1 MYTEQRTFVRT
12 LCRNYKTSGIVATFE
27 SLDLS
32 WRDVMVW
39 IQIPRNGLESGD
51 TGRGERGEGTKEN
64 GSYFEWVWLADYRFW
79 ADVDDGI
86 LMDHDVMESE
96 RSKSL

>member
-51 TGRGERGEGTKEN
+51 TGRGERGRKKMVLTLN
-64 GSYFEWVWLADYRFW
+64 GYGSLITDS
-79 ADVDDGI
+79 GLT
-86 LMDHDVMESE
+86 LMMAS
-96 RSKSL
+96 